1 MARPKMKIYSGNI
14 EEIKTKR
21 VLVRANS
28 REEAQAKMMNRKWI
42 SSRIEEGSLLECIGT
57 PRETNF
63 IESSVLPA

>member
-21 VLVRANS
+21 ELVRANS